1 MHTFWKHKEAT
12 DKQQSFNGNRSF
24 KFFAIPAVK
33 VTVLYRSAGGFK
45 ELTGYLGLALVF
57 VRGGAQW
64 GGGLISIFKSFLL
77 VLTKLSFWLGD
88 LALGFDSMGFRHFPD
103 VS

>member
-45 ELTGYLGLALVF
+45 GLTGYLGLALVF

-64 GGGLISIFKSFLL
+64 GGGVNFYFQEFSTSVNKAFILAGG
-77 VLTKLSFWLGD
+77 LGAG
-88 LALGFDSMGFRHFPD
+88 L
-103 VS
+103 

>member
-24 KFFAIPAVK
+24 KFFAIPTVK
-33 VTVLYRSAGGFK
+33 VTVLYRGPGGFRGF
-45 ELTGYLGLALVF
+45 TGYLGLALVF

-64 GGGLISIFKSFLL
+64 GGGLNSIFKSFLL
-77 VLTKLSFWLGD
+77 VLTELSFWLGD

>member
-45 ELTGYLGLALVF
+45 GLTGYLGLALVF
-57 VRGGAQW
+57 V
-64 GGGLISIFKSFLL
+64 ISIFKSFLL

>member
-45 ELTGYLGLALVF
+45 GLTGDLGLALVF

-64 GGGLISIFKSFLL
+64 GGVNFYFQEFSTSVNKAFILAGGLGAGL
-77 VLTKLSFWLGD
+77 
-88 LALGFDSMGFRHFPD
+88 
-103 VS
+103 

>member
-45 ELTGYLGLALVF
+45 GLTGYLGLALVF

-64 GGGLISIFKSFLL
+64 GGVKFYFQEFSTSVNKAFILAGGLGAGL
-77 VLTKLSFWLGD
+77 
-88 LALGFDSMGFRHFPD
+88 
-103 VS
+103 

>member
-24 KFFAIPAVK
+24 KFFAIPTVK
-33 VTVLYRSAGGFK
+33 VTVLYRGPGGFRGF
-45 ELTGYLGLALVF
+45 TGYLGLALVF

-64 GGGLISIFKSFLL
+64 GGGVKFYFQEFSASVNRAFILAGG
-77 VLTKLSFWLGD
+77 LGAG
-88 LALGFDSMGFRHFPD
+88 L
-103 VS
+103 

>member
-12 DKQQSFNGNRSF
+12 DKQQSFNANGSF
-24 KFFAIPAVK
+24 KFFAIPTVK

-45 ELTGYLGLALVF
+45 GLTGYLGLALVF

-64 GGGLISIFKSFLL
+64 GWFNFYFQEFSASVNEAFILAGGLGAGL
-77 VLTKLSFWLGD
+77 
-88 LALGFDSMGFRHFPD
+88 
-103 VS
+103 

>member
-24 KFFAIPAVK
+24 KFFAIPTVK
-33 VTVLYRSAGGFK
+33 VTVLYRGPGGFRGF
-45 ELTGYLGLALVF
+45 TGYLGLALVF

-64 GGGLISIFKSFLL
+64 GGWVKFYFQEFSASVSGAFILAGGLGAGL
-77 VLTKLSFWLGD
+77 
-88 LALGFDSMGFRHFPD
+88 
-103 VS
+103 